1 VLDCH
6 SEKLLWLD
14 ALVPW
19 VVGRDRHL
27 RDARSRSST
36 NSSQQYKPSPVSV
49 RVDGLESQMS
59 GSMSHTRVQ
68 KLTATIGNAAAI
80 IGVISS
86 GFEELGGAS
95 TQGMAGVAANAKKL
109 QNATSGI
116 MRVFAARSSL
126 QTSFATGTRPKVS
139 LLQAGYADSPID
151 PSREGPGSGQGGRA
165 GSGSASP
172 KEAPQS
178 TPHSKPLW
186 DKGPEDV
193 ALTQPITTHRD
204 RVSPPASS
212 PIISRDGSTE
222 HGRERGRFSPAV
234 RLEDEISDSAGVM
247 DLLDSVIGPLAHAR
261 ALLEG
266 SLALIL
272 ELHAKSS
279 ASQRAGLKDVA
290 QSLMG
295 VSVLDSIAEE
305 VTHSLPS
312 LFLTTLTTNCNA
324 APHSSCSSPLCT

>member
-1 VLDCH
+1 M
-6 SEKLLWLD
+6 
-14 ALVPW
+14 PW

-36 NSSQQYKPSPVSV
+36 NSSQQHKPSPVSV

-95 TQGMAGVAANAKKL
+95 THGMAGVAANAKKL

-126 QTSFATGTRPKVS
+126 QTAFSAGTRPKVS
-139 LLQAGYADSPID
+139 LLQAGYADSTID
-151 PSREGPGSGQGGRA
+151 PSREGPGPGGRA

-172 KEAPQS
+172 KEPPQS
-178 TPHSKPLW
+178 TPHSKPVW
-186 DKGPEDV
+186 DKGPEDLT
-193 ALTQPITTHRD
+193 LTQRSTTYRD
-204 RVSPPASS
+204 RASPPASS
-212 PIISRDGSTE
+212 PIISRDGITE
-222 HGRERGRFSPAV
+222 QGRERGRFSPPV
-234 RLEDEISDSAGVM
+234 RLEDEITDPAGVI
-247 DLLDSVIGPLAHAR
+247 DLLDSITGPLAHAR

-266 SLALIL
+266 SLALSL

-279 ASQRAGLKDVA
+279 ASRRAGLKEIA
-290 QSLMG
+290 QSLVS
-295 VSVLDSIAEE
+295 VSVLDSIADE
-305 VTHSLPS
+305 VTHIIP
-312 LFLTTLTTNCNA
+312 
-324 APHSSCSSPLCT
+324 

>member
-27 RDARSRSST
+27 RDARSRSNT

-126 QTSFATGTRPKVS
+126 QTAFATGTRPKVS

-151 PSREGPGSGQGGRA
+151 PSREGLGPRQGGRA

-172 KEAPQS
+172 KEAPQSTQHS

-193 ALTQPITTHRD
+193 ALTQPIASHRD
-204 RVSPPASS
+204 RASPPASS

-222 HGRERGRFSPAV
+222 QGRERGRFSPAV
-234 RLEDEISDSAGVM
+234 RLEDEITDSAGVM
-247 DLLDSVIGPLAHAR
+247 DLLDSITGPLAHAR

-266 SLALIL
+266 SLALFL

-305 VTHSLPS
+305 VTHSLP
-312 LFLTTLTTNCNA
+312 
-324 APHSSCSSPLCT
+324 